1 MQQGVAG
8 QGHAP
13 SSARHSWRTRFCTSF
28 PTWPVLPGLGTFHS
42 SRATFDPVDS
52 LEVKRERRARS
63 RGATTFPW
71 SDVEV
76 LASFPTAVSAQIQS
90 IFLFEP
96 VDGLPPPRRVASLL
110 WRYSIAITCNP
121 GSGGC
126 NCDERVALP
135 FCSLC
140 CRALF
145 ALRDGVREPLA
156 AHCGV
161 ARCFGKQLHLLARP
175 AAQSAQQQALSLS
188 LQPLRHADVTFAHGS
203 QAASFPD
210 CLIFRST
217 SSPPTP

>member
-110 WRYSIAITCNP
+110 WRYSISITCNP

-135 FCSLC
+135 LCSLC

-145 ALRDGVREPLA
+145 ALRDGVREPLVPRI
-156 AHCGV
+156 V
-161 ARCFGKQLHLLARP
+161 ASRAV
-175 AAQSAQQQALSLS
+175 S
-188 LQPLRHADVTFAHGS
+188 GS
-203 QAASFPD
+203 NYTPSCEAGGAERAAASLVVESAAPATRRRHFCSREPG
-210 CLIFRST
+210 CII
-217 SSPPTP
+217 P